1 MFSFLCILLGTFQFA
16 LLLVLTGFLLSLAII
31 SRLMEVAV
39 TLIYPTS
46 IFLLQQLV
54 KLFVLITSLSARM
67 TGYVWCRTIIR
78 ICNALE
84 EETEV
89 LNMNL
94 TTPAI
99 PNERTYSECSTKSLG
114 LNPEK
119 DEEVA
124 LDSKSNKSDEVYR
137 TTMEP
142 EDESISN
149 SKEDDTKE
157 DDA

>member
-1 MFSFLCILLGTFQFA
+1 
-16 LLLVLTGFLLSLAII
+16 
-31 SRLMEVAV
+31 
-39 TLIYPTS
+39 
-46 IFLLQQLV
+46 
-54 KLFVLITSLSARM
+54 M